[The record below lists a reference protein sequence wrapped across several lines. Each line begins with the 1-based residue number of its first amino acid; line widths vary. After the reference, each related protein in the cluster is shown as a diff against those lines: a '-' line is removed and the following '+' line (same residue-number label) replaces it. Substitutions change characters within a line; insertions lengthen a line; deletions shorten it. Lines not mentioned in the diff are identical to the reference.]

1 MTLAHLHLAACLTSL
16 KEYQQARQEA
26 KQAVKYMVETVKDPD
41 ARHRNEEIKH
51 LYAVALYNFGIGEM
65 NLKRHSKGVGEMYRA
80 YTVSAEALGED
91 DERTRKLKSLYLRTR
106 RNPYPGLSRSPIF
119 NEAKNDQSTMKAC
132 KPKKRVFHQG
142 CSTRR
147 SHHV

>member
-51 LYAVALYNFGIGEM
+51 LYAVALYNFGIGGDEPEETF
-65 NLKRHSKGVGEMYRA
+65 KRCGRD
-80 YTVSAEALGED
+80 VS
-91 DERTRKLKSLYLRTR
+91 SL
-106 RNPYPGLSRSPIF
+106 
-119 NEAKNDQSTMKAC
+119 QS
-132 KPKKRVFHQG
+132 F
-142 CSTRR
+142 S
-147 SHHV
+147 